1 MSYLVKH
8 YMRKEVPTI
17 NSDSTALQ
25 AATEMSNQNRGFVVV
40 LKDGQPVG
48 IITEHDFMDKIIVGK
63 KTPSKTTV
71 ESIMSSPLII
81 IDPDLDLVEASKVMI
96 QHNIRRLIVVR
107 DGIIY
112 GSITTR
118 DIVKSLGDYL
128 DTATK
133 DILRWSAPSFSR

>member
-1 MSYLVKH
+1 
-8 YMRKEVPTI
+8 MRKEVPTI
-17 NSDSTALQ
+17 DSNSTALQ
-25 AATEMSNQNRGFVVV
+25 AATEMSNQNRGFIVV
-40 LKDGQPVG
+40 LKEGQPAG
-48 IITEHDFMDKIIVGK
+48 IITEHDFMNKIIVAARA
-63 KTPSKTTV
+63 PSKTTAG
-71 ESIMSSPLII
+71 SIMSSPLII
-81 IDPDLDLVEASKVMI
+81 IDPDLDLIEASKVMV
-96 QHNIRRLIVVR
+96 QHDIRRLIVVR

>member
-1 MSYLVKH
+1 
-8 YMRKEVPTI
+8 MRKEVPTI
-17 NSDSTALQ
+17 TSGSTALE
-25 AATEMSNQNRGFVVV
+25 AATEMSNQNRGFIVV
-40 LKDGQPVG
+40 LREGQPVG

-81 IDPDLDLVEASKVMI
+81 VDPDLDLVEASKVMI
-96 QHNIRRLIVVR
+96 QHNIRRLIIVR

-118 DIVKSLGDYL
+118 DIVRSLGDYL
-128 DTATK
+128 DTATR
-133 DILRWSAPSFSR
+133 DIIRWSAPSYSR